1 MLTHIAAAFAFLVAA
16 SPSTPTV
23 YLNGVVLDGVAFA
36 GQKVEGA
43 TVSFDQKGNV
53 YIVAKNY
60 VVDVVKEKSEPL
72 TKKYFLLAEQQNVG
86 AAQFDIDVFI
96 NGVFLRTLK
105 SSDEQVLIELD
116 DKLAKGK
123 NTVYLAA
130 RKITSEV
137 RKSVDPKDVFHVQIG
152 EGHRA
157 EKNLMLDSIIV
168 DYTRTAAETGSMDQ
182 SYTLTAR

>member
-1 MLTHIAAAFAFLVAA
+1 MFNCFAAALALVVAA
-16 SPSTPTV
+16 APTTPTV

-53 YIVAKNY
+53 YIVARNY
-60 VVDVVKEKSEPL
+60 VVEVVKEKSEPL
-72 TKKYFLLAEQQNVG
+72 TKKYFLIAEQHSVG

-105 SSDEQVLIELD
+105 ASDEQVLVELD
-116 DKLAKGK
+116 EKLAKGK

-137 RKSVDPKDVFHVQIG
+137 RKSVDPKDTFHVQIG

-157 EKNLMLDSIIV
+157 EKNLMLDSIII
-168 DYTRTAAETGSMDQ
+168 DYTRTAAETGSVDQ